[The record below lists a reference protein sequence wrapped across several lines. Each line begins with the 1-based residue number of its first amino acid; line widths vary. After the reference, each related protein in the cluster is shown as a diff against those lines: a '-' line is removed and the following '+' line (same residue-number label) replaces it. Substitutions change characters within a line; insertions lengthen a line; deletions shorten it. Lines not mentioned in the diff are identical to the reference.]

1 MLIIK
6 ICYARLIFDPI
17 FAKFGDFE
25 SWILQNCRGCRKPLY
40 EAQDFNYNQI
50 SQSWHQIGDNLI
62 QKSNFV

>member
-25 SWILQNCRGCRKPLY
+25 SWILQNCRGRRKPLY
-40 EAQDFNYNQI
+40 EAQDFKSNQCW
-50 SQSWHQIGDNLI
+50 QSWCQIKGN
-62 QKSNFV
+62 